1 MTLAGRVH
9 SAMVAKVNPECRSV
23 TVEWSERG
31 ETKGKEIELAAIMQ
45 LNGELFNATPE
56 QPEPKKQATVATN
69 LSRVSVGHGVGE
81 RKSCRGLIGYYVLI
95 VCLWESATHSLTFL
109 S

>member
-1 MTLAGRVH
+1 MKEGISIRFLFSSLLGRVH

-45 LNGELFNATPE
+45 LNGELFNAAPE
-56 QPEPKKQATVATN
+56 PEPKKQATSASN
-69 LSRVSVGHGVGE
+69 LVRVSGE
-81 RKSCRGLIGYYVLI
+81 EGRVKLV
-95 VCLWESATHSLTFL
+95 T
-109 S
+109 

>member
-1 MTLAGRVH
+1 MDCFGGELRLKCECYLTPCSLSLPILFAGRVH

-45 LNGELFNATPE
+45 LNGELFNAAPE
-56 QPEPKKQATVATN
+56 PEPKKQATGASN
-69 LSRVSVGHGVGE
+69 LVRVSDH
-81 RKSCRGLIGYYVLI
+81 R
-95 VCLWESATHSLTFL
+95 
-109 S
+109 